1 MAKPTRRSSWN
12 WIGIEVGLTAI
23 AMAVAG
29 LGLGL
34 VGLDRAR
41 GEPGDDEARQVTV
54 FAILAKPGGKGAD
67 SKLTSIEA
75 QLNRLL
81 PRHGFKLLDAQ
92 NKPMVAGESVV
103 CDLGH
108 GYTARTSL
116 VQPDDQPAGWP
127 EIEDPDL
134 LGAVVGVLAAQLERP
149 LGKVHFRCELFLNQA
164 LQFSANVK
172 VPLNQLF
179 FCERPFLDD
188 GTKLLIGVGA
198 R

>member
-1 MAKPTRRSSWN
+1 MTKPRRWP
-12 WIGIEVGLTAI
+12 IGIGIGLITMAMVVVGLG
-23 AMAVAG
+23 G
-29 LGLGL
+29 LR
-34 VGLDRAR
+34 RAR
-41 GEPGDDEARQVTV
+41 AESGDDLEPPQVTV
-54 FAILAKPGGKGAD
+54 FAILAKPGSKVVD
-67 SKLTSIEA
+67 SRLTRIQS

-81 PRHGFKLLDAQ
+81 PHHGFKLLDAQ
-92 NKPMVAGESVV
+92 SKRLRAGESVV

-108 GYTARTSL
+108 GYTAVTAL

-127 EIEDPDL
+127 HFEDPDL
-134 LGAVVGVLAAQLERP
+134 LGAVVGPLAVHWEKPQ
-149 LGKVHFRCELFLNQA
+149 GKVQFRCELFLNKA
-164 LQFSANVK
+164 LQFSAKVK